1 MSHCNKRRGDLPS
14 LPIWSTGK
22 KGSFKHNHCLC
33 LTNVYLSVSCGIFYV
48 WFNPFGEKRF
58 LKIIYVVQCS
68 WVHLPF
74 TEFLKATLR
83 CNGQKLQNCD
93 QGCTGATASWSY
105 YTHMMVAVPSIS
117 LCQHW
122 SNSSGLVNEKGS
134 CLQCLCISLP
144 SRILLPNQPASWW
157 SNLLVVILLFS

>member
-33 LTNVYLSVSCGIFYV
+33 LTNVYLSVSCGIFYI

-83 CNGQKLQNCD
+83 CNGQKLQNCAKVA
-93 QGCTGATASWSY
+93 TGPQPAGLT
-105 YTHMMVAVPSIS
+105 THMMVAVPSIFF
-117 LCQHW
+117 CQHW

-134 CLQCLCISLP
+134 CLQCLYIFLP
-144 SRILLPNQPASWW
+144 SRILLHIQPASWW

>member
-33 LTNVYLSVSCGIFYV
+33 LTNVYLSVSCGIFYI

-83 CNGQKLQNCD
+83 CNGQKLQNCN
-93 QGCTGATASWSY
+93 QGCKGPRPGATWAGGRRLAGSKGHGLKHFPLHSIGRAFR
-105 YTHMMVAVPSIS
+105 AV
-117 LCQHW
+117 
-122 SNSSGLVNEKGS
+122 
-134 CLQCLCISLP
+134 
-144 SRILLPNQPASWW
+144 
-157 SNLLVVILLFS
+157 

>member
-33 LTNVYLSVSCGIFYV
+33 LTNVYLSVSCGIFYI

-83 CNGQKLQNCD
+83 CNGQKLQNCAKVAK
-93 QGCTGATASWSY
+93 GPRPAGLT
-105 YTHMMVAVPSIS
+105 THDGRCAQHLLLSTLIE
-117 LCQHW
+117 LEWTCQRKGFLLAMFVHF
-122 SNSSGLVNEKGS
+122 SS
-134 CLQCLCISLP
+134 Q
-144 SRILLPNQPASWW
+144 
-157 SNLLVVILLFS
+157 